1 MYGRCRVRGMRFVGM
16 EDEEYL
22 KRAVRHIWENHRDHP
37 ADEPIVVFDDVTEH
51 SQGPSGIS

>member
-1 MYGRCRVRGMRFVGM
+1 MRFVGM